1 MLIGYARV
9 STQDQSLTLQEDAL
23 HKAGCKEIYREK
35 ASGANEDRPVLAD
48 ILRHARQ
55 DDVII
60 VWRLD
65 RLARSIRHLI
75 EIAADLQTRGIH
87 LRSLSDNID
96 TSTASGELHFH
107 MLAALAQFERKL
119 IAERVR
125 AGLEAAWAS
134 GSVSGR
140 KRLDDDKHS
149 EKLELAR
156 TLVRGGMSVTAAA
169 KAAGIGRSTLY
180 RYLEGDSVSKTPASP
195 RKGRRNSR
203 TDLETVSR
211 GVLQNGA
218 AH

>member
-1 MLIGYARV
+1 MKIGYARV
-9 STQDQSLTLQEDAL
+9 STQDQNTALQEDAL
-23 HKAGCKEIYREK
+23 NKAGCETIHIEK
-35 ASGANEDRPVLAD
+35 ASGAKEDRPVLAD
-48 ILRHARQ
+48 MLRHARR

-75 EIAADLQTRGIH
+75 EIAAELQKRGIH

-149 EKLELAR
+149 DKLELAR
-156 TLVRGGMSVTAAA
+156 TLIRGGKSVTAAA
-169 KAAGIGRSTLY
+169 KAAGIGRSSLY
-180 RYLEGDSVSKTPASP
+180 RYLESETVSKSSASP
-195 RKGRRNSR
+195 KKGRRHLG
-203 TDLETVSR
+203 TDLGTNS
-211 GVLQNGA
+211 GGIL
-218 AH
+218 

>member
-9 STQDQSLTLQEDAL
+9 CTQGQDTALQEDAL
-23 HKAGCKEIYREK
+23 HKAGCEAINIEK
-35 ASGANEDRPVLAD
+35 ASGAREDRPVLAEM
-48 ILRHARQ
+48 LKHARKG
-55 DDVII
+55 DTII

-75 EIAADLQTRGIH
+75 EIAADLHKRGIN
-87 LRSLSDNID
+87 LKSLSDNID

-140 KRLDDDKHS
+140 KPMDDEKHAA
-149 EKLELAR
+149 KLELAR
-156 TLVRGGMSVTAAA
+156 TLVRGGKSVTQAA

-180 RYLEGDSVSKTPASP
+180 RYLEEVPQLSATPKKRRHNSGTNSGTVLTPKTA
-195 RKGRRNSR
+195 
-203 TDLETVSR
+203 
-211 GVLQNGA
+211 NGA
-218 AH
+218 AL